1 MMSDFPKNYNDF
13 IGVKATT
20 ASSQSPLSL
29 KRSDLVKK
37 TLSERRVGG
46 NSNEKKSGCAMV
58 DLITIHLC
66 FLLIYTISV
75 LLVGR
80 F

>member
-1 MMSDFPKNYNDF
+1 MMSDFPKNYDDF

-37 TLSERRVGG
+37 HYQKEGWVGTAMK
-46 NSNEKKSGCAMV
+46 KKSGCAMV

>member
-37 TLSERRVGG
+37 HYQKGGWVGIAM
-46 NSNEKKSGCAMV
+46 KKKVVVQCRSHNHSPLFSA
-58 DLITIHLC
+58 HLHYFC
-66 FLLIYTISV
+66 VI
-75 LLVGR
+75 GG
-80 F
+80 